1 MSEDNEVLG
10 KELRKAQEKADR
22 LQHEEIDEKEA
33 LDILEEAVGDVER
46 LGEQLEK
53 GEQ

>member
-1 MSEDNEVLG
+1 MSED
-10 KELRKAQEKADR
+10 KEILEKGLREAREKADR
-22 LQHEEIDEKEA
+22 LQGEELDEREA

-53 GEQ
+53 GEP